1 MARLQNYIDEAY
13 VPTQQEDI
21 PTIAA
26 TLKVSGDV
34 IPALID
40 PCAADGETLL
50 QLAAAWG
57 ITPEKTYGIEVN
69 YRRHAALAQRLP
81 AGNSLLADIT
91 MAKCSTWA
99 FDIAYVNPPYGDFST
114 FERWE
119 STFLNWVTHRLRS
132 GGVLYWVVPY
142 SQVVTDGNLTTL
154 LSKYEI
160 HQMW

>member
-50 QLAAAWG
+50 QLATAWG

-69 YRRHAALAQRLP
+69 YRRHAALAKRLS
-81 AGNSLLADIT
+81 AGNALLADIT
-91 MAKCSTWA
+91 MAKCSQWA
-99 FDIAYVNPPYGDFST
+99 FDIAYVNPPYGDLST

-119 STFLNWVTHRLRS
+119 LSLIHISEPTR
-132 GGVLYWVVPY
+132 PY
-142 SQVVTDGNLTTL
+142 
-154 LSKYEI
+154 
-160 HQMW
+160 

>member
-69 YRRHAALAQRLP
+69 YRRHVPRPEDAWPRMILAQRQ
-81 AGNSLLADIT
+81 
-91 MAKCSTWA
+91 
-99 FDIAYVNPPYGDFST
+99 
-114 FERWE
+114 RQR
-119 STFLNWVTHRLRS
+119 RLRR
-132 GGVLYWVVPY
+132 L
-142 SQVVTDGNLTTL
+142 
-154 LSKYEI
+154 
-160 HQMW
+160 

>member
-21 PTIAA
+21 PDDCRDAEGQRRRHPGADRSVRGRRRDAAA
-26 TLKVSGDV
+26 TGRRL
-34 IPALID
+34 
-40 PCAADGETLL
+40 
-50 QLAAAWG
+50 G

-119 STFLNWVTHRLRS
+119 STFLNWITT
-132 GGVLYWVVPY
+132 GCAAAGAVLVVPY
-142 SQVVTDGNLTTL
+142 SQVVTDGT
-154 LSKYEI
+154 
-160 HQMW
+160 

>member
-1 MARLQNYIDEAY
+1 MARCQAY

-69 YRRHAALAQRLP
+69 YRRHMALAQRLLVP
-81 AGNSLLADIT
+81 QATAPLGTPIQTTAGRWGRVPRVYIECTGDQAIS
-91 MAKCSTWA
+91 
-99 FDIAYVNPPYGDFST
+99 IAAQ
-114 FERWE
+114 RAM
-119 STFLNWVTHRLRS
+119 H
-132 GGVLYWVVPY
+132 
-142 SQVVTDGNLTTL
+142 SQLPCARVVTLDTSHSPFLSAPDAVAAHL
-154 LSKYEI
+154 LSV
-160 HQMW
+160 